1 MTAKG
6 GLAQAMAEAKKNGL
20 KVKGKTAMS
29 LLVMGQ
35 ATKSPCAC
43 WSVVGGFEKG
53 DVSVVIDG
61 KTGKFS
67 YKQTMP

>member
-1 MTAKG
+1 
-6 GLAQAMAEAKKNGL
+6 MAEAKKNGF
-20 KVKGKTAMS
+20 KVKEDGD
-29 LLVMGQ
+29 VVVGMGQ

-53 DVSVVIDG
+53 DVSVLIDG

-67 YKQTMP
+67 SKSVMP